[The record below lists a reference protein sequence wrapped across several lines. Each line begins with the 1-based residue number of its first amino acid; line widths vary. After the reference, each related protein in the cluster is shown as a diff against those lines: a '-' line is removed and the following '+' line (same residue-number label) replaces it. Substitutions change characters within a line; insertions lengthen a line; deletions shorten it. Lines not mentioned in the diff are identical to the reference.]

1 MTIVTTYIRQ
11 LKLGKIMTLE
21 STLQFLAITLFLEVT
36 PGPGVM
42 FILYQSAF
50 SFRNAVAGTLGL
62 LTSNVIWISLV
73 ATGLGLVLTQNPS
86 VFDALRYAGAV
97 YLVYLGYK
105 IIHYGIGKPKANDN
119 IHAEQHKSSWS
130 SYRQGMLTSLS
141 NPKALLFFMALF
153 PQFTRPEYFI
163 EDIIYFGLLKMTC
176 LAVVMISYGVMGR
189 RMFNYMGE
197 STWAN
202 TISRVF
208 GGGIIIAAIAIA
220 RG

>member
-1 MTIVTTYIRQ
+1 
-11 LKLGKIMTLE
+11 MTLE
-21 STLQFLAITLFLEVT
+21 SILQFLAITLFLEVT

-73 ATGLGLVLTQNPS
+73 ATGLALVLTQNPS
-86 VFDALRYAGAV
+86 VFDTLRYAGAV

-105 IIHYGIGKPKANDN
+105 IIRYGIGKPKANKN
-119 IHAEQHKSSWS
+119 THAEQHKSTWS

-163 EDIIYFGLLKMTC
+163 QDIIYL
-176 LAVVMISYGVMGR
+176 V
-189 RMFNYMGE
+189 N
-197 STWAN
+197 
-202 TISRVF
+202 
-208 GGGIIIAAIAIA
+208 IIIDDTSS
-220 RG
+220 

>member
-1 MTIVTTYIRQ
+1 M
-11 LKLGKIMTLE
+11 LE

-36 PGPGVM
+36 PGPAVL

-50 SFRNAVAGTLGL
+50 GFRNTLAGVMGL

-73 ATGLGLVLTQNPS
+73 ATGLGLVLTQNP
-86 VFDALRYAGAV
+86 VLFDTLRYLGAA

-105 IIHYGIGKPKANDN
+105 IIRYGIGQPKANEN
-119 IHAEQHKSSWS
+119 TQVGQYKSMWS

-153 PQFTRPEYFI
+153 PQFTRPDYFAH
-163 EDIIYFGLLKMTC
+163 DIVYFGLLKMTC
-176 LAVVMISYGVMGR
+176 LAVVMISYGLIGR
-189 RMFNYMGE
+189 RLFNYMGQ
-197 STWAN
+197 SPKTN
-202 TISRVF
+202 IISQVL
-208 GGGIIIAAIAIA
+208 GSGIIIAAVAVA